1 LIEPITREP
10 RIEAELCPRCGTPYQ
25 PGQEYCLDCGVRL
38 PSARLTAPLRRAW
51 ESRLPYPGDWVWP
64 VIVGLLV
71 AGLAGAVVIAV
82 SNDAGGKTTLVATE
96 PPVKGARTTTTTRP
110 PESSTVAQ
118 STTPRARPRPSAPA
132 ANRLV
137 TWPRARAG
145 WTVVLESVPKAGDG
159 RSVAVRTAKA
169 ALRGG
174 LPQVGVLD
182 SNRFASLHPDYYVVF
197 SGVYSSDA
205 DATRRAGRA
214 QSNGYPKAYV
224 RQITP

>member
-1 LIEPITREP
+1 VIEPVAREP
-10 RIEAELCPRCGTPYQ
+10 RIDAELCPRCGMPYQ

-38 PSARLTAPLRRAW
+38 PSVRLTAPLRRAW
-51 ESRLPYPGDWVWP
+51 ERRLPYPGDWVWP

-82 SNDAGGKTTLVATE
+82 SNDGGRRTTLVATE
-96 PPVKGARTTTTTRP
+96 PPVKGVRTTATTAP
-110 PESSTVAQ
+110 PESSTAQ
-118 STTPRARPRPSAPA
+118 STTPRAQPKPPPPRS

-137 TWPRARAG
+137 AWPRGQAG
-145 WTVVLESVPKAGDG
+145 WTIVLESVPKAGDG

-169 ALRGG
+169 ALHGG
-174 LPQVGVLD
+174 VPQVGVLD

-197 SGVYSSDA
+197 SGVYSSNA
-205 DATRRAGRA
+205 DATRRVGRA
-214 QSNGYPKAYV
+214 QSGGYPKAYV